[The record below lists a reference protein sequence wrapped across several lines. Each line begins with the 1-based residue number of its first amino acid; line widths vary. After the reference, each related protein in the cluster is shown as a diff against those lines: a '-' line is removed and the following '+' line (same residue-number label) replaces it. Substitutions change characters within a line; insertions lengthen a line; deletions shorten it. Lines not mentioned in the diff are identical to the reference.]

1 MRGGRLIRSTLPWDT
16 SRIEYERLVKV
27 THRVNKAGLFFFVR
41 RIVMKN
47 AAHGI
52 VAMFVVLTLVGGY
65 FTVKSAV
72 ASVENGKA
80 AQAAAISQQVG
91 E

>member
-1 MRGGRLIRSTLPWDT
+1 MR
-16 SRIEYERLVKV
+16 
-27 THRVNKAGLFFFVR
+27 KA
-41 RIVMKN
+41 
-47 AAHGI
+47 ACGI
-52 VAMFVVLTLVGGY
+52 VAMFVVLTLVGDY
-65 FTVKSAV
+65 YTVKSAV